1 MSYYS
6 YGNRIYS
13 INENINTSNDI
24 EVVIDSDIRKLIEV
38 KQLVKS
44 GDLKGAV
51 ERALSAGLES
61 VAERIKRFQIEQSR
75 PVRESVA
82 KKDSKTEK
90 GKDIHIIAALKA
102 EIKNCKNPSEKKKL
116 MARLMKYTEKLS
128 NESVAGVK
136 GLK

>member
-1 MSYYS
+1 MPYYS

-13 INENINTSNDI
+13 INENVNTSNDI

-51 ERALSAGLES
+51 ERALRAGLES

-82 KKDSKTEK
+82 GVEEDDDGVADSSVCP
-90 GKDIHIIAALKA
+90 
-102 EIKNCKNPSEKKKL
+102 NCGQLVQK
-116 MARLMKYTEKLS
+116 
-128 NESVAGVK
+128 
-136 GLK
+136 